1 MTDADNRPPDPLAR
15 HQVVPS
21 GPHTRRI
28 ALAAGTAVG
37 LGLLLYMAGGRDETP
52 ASTARLEVA
61 PLPPPGP
68 SYADLAPRPVPPPP
82 PDPAPPT
89 PRVALPAPAPEP
101 RPQPRAA
108 APEDELRKKAL
119 DAGVGGWS
127 RKEEARTAGS
137 SGSFQPPS
145 GACVVPPGTPI
156 HAQTVTRTV
165 TERGG
170 ILVARVTRDLL
181 CPDLAAV
188 AVPAGSTLTMTYA
201 SAASR
206 SQTRIEIANPVVT
219 RPWPLNDTVE
229 LDAMTA
235 DATGE
240 AGLPGAVDIPWFR
253 TGLLIAA
260 SAAIDLGTAALSG
273 GGSLIGGL
281 LGRSLESPLDRATR
295 DLLER
300 APVITLEAGKP
311 VVVILRGALK
321 VSLIGAP
328 LIFRRLTFFATSAR
342 THM

>member
-1 MTDADNRPPDPLAR
+1 MTDTDERPPDPLAR
-15 HQVVPS
+15 HRVVPS

-28 ALAAGTAVG
+28 ALVAGTAVG
-37 LGLLLYMAGGRDETP
+37 LGLLLYMAGGRDEAP
-52 ASTARLEVA
+52 APTTRLEVA
-61 PLPPPGP
+61 PPPPPGP
-68 SYADLAPRPVPPPP
+68 SYADLAPRPAPPPP

-127 RKEEARTAGS
+127 RKEEAPATAAGP
-137 SGSFQPPS
+137 GTGFQPPS

-188 AVPAGSTLTMTYA
+188 AVPAGSTLTMAYA
-201 SAASR
+201 TAASR

-229 LDAMTA
+229 LDATTA
-235 DATGE
+235 DATGA

-281 LGRSLESPLDRATR
+281 LGRSLESPLDRAAR

-300 APVITLEAGKP
+300 APVITLEAGEP
-311 VVVILRGALK
+311 VLVILRGALRA
-321 VSLIGAP
+321 G
-328 LIFRRLTFFATSAR
+328 
-342 THM
+342 